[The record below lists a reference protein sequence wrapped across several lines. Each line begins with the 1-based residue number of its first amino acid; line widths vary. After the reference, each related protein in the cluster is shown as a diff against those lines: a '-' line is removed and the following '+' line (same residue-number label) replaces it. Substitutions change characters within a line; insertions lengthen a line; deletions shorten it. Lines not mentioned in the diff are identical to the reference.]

1 MHNKT
6 KWTLDPVHSEL
17 GFKIKH
23 LMITNVSGA
32 FKDFKAEVETEN
44 EDFSTASIH
53 MTADMASVYTN
64 NAQRDEHLRN
74 SDFFDVE
81 NYPALEF
88 TSTRLDTTGPGQFEL
103 YGTLTLKGV
112 SRPVKLNVENN
123 GITSDPW
130 GGERAGFRVT
140 GKINRTDFGM
150 NFNSVMEKGGLVLGE
165 EVKIE
170 AEIQLVKETIAIAV

>member
-88 TSTRLDTTGPGQFEL
+88 TSTRLDTTGPGRFEL

-112 SRPVKLNVENN
+112 SKPVKLNVENN

-140 GKINRTDFGM
+140 GKIYRTDFGM